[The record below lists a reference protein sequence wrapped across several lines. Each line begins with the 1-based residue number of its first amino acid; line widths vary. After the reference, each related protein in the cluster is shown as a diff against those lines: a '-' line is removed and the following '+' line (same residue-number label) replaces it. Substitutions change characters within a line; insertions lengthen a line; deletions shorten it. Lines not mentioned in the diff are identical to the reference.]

1 MLCYF
6 YPWQVALGV
15 DKAKYGRAVAFS
27 LLALS
32 PLFHAFSCRSQSA
45 SILAL
50 RPLVSVP
57 LVLAVLLSAAI
68 HLVSVLVPSLRGLFS
83 TYEMSGTEWLILIV
97 LSAAI
102 VPVIEILKWMQRAN
116 VIGRDMGPMSRRYPG

>member
-1 MLCYF
+1 
-6 YPWQVALGV
+6 
-15 DKAKYGRAVAFS
+15 
-27 LLALS
+27 
-32 PLFHAFSCRSQSA
+32 
-45 SILAL
+45 LAL